1 MIAGFGEY
9 SYGEAMKNMEDTVDE
24 RTTQQQ
30 EQIQEAVAQAVR
42 EAMREFVASMPAD
55 QAGNA
60 GATGVQEQVDK
71 IYAEMEGQIEKQKEL
86 LEAINNISD
95 SNARFMEDVQARMDQ
110 QAETSLRLAE
120 VQQMGGA
127 PASMDLVAIKDSVSE
142 FKLSVEQCSQ
152 TMDQLRKQLN
162 RERNNNDRT
171 ITELYRSMKYSEER
185 IEELHGNYDEFT
197 TIIQSHKGIMGILVW
212 LNIIV
217 IAALVAL
224 SLIQMLG

>member
-1 MIAGFGEY
+1 
-9 SYGEAMKNMEDTVDE
+9 MEDTVDE
-24 RTTQQQ
+24 RTTQQ

-42 EAMREFVASMPAD
+42 EAMREYAAG
-55 QAGNA
+55 QANGA
-60 GATGVQEQVDK
+60 GASGVQEQVDK

-86 LEAINNISD
+86 LEAINQMSD
-95 SNARFMEDVQARMDQ
+95 NNARFMEDVQARMDQ
-110 QAETSLRLAE
+110 QTETSLRLVE
-120 VQQMGGA
+120 SQQAGGGA
-127 PASMDLVAIKDSVSE
+127 ASMDLVAIKDSVSE

-197 TIIQSHKGIMGILVW
+197 TIIASHKGIMGILVW